1 MGNPPDNKSAQSATP
16 ASGMIRI
23 LVVDD
28 HTPWRNFVLSKVKK
42 TSGLEVVGEAADGAE
57 AIARALE
64 LKPDLILLDIGLPNL
79 SGLEVARRLGDM
91 LPASKII
98 FLTQN
103 CDAELMAHCLGRGA
117 RGYVVKADAGS
128 ELLPAI
134 EEVMRG
140 TVYISERMKRM
151 PRHFFA
157 TDKR

>member
-1 MGNPPDNKSAQSATP
+1 MWNPPDGKPAPSAIP
-16 ASGMIRI
+16 VGIIRI

-28 HTPWRNFVLSKVKK
+28 YRSWRHFVLSKVKK
-42 TSGLEVVGEAADGAE
+42 TSGLEVVGEASDGTE

-79 SGLEVARRLGDM
+79 SGLEVARRLGEM
-91 LPASKII
+91 LPSTKII

-103 CDAELMAHCLGRGA
+103 RDAELMAHCLSHGG

-134 EEVMRG
+134 EAVTRG
-140 TVYISERMKRM
+140 TEYVSERMRGHASLLF
-151 PRHFFA
+151 RA
-157 TDKR
+157 DKR